1 MNIKADTDSDRIIG
15 GIRERLAHD
24 SGAKHVTGKAV
35 YIDDMPEPGGLL
47 HVLPVSSDKA
57 HARITRLDLS
67 AVRSFAGV
75 VAVLTA
81 DDIAGTNDW
90 GHAGL
95 GDDRVFAGDLVEFA
109 GQVIYAIVADSIAL
123 ARDAAKLAVV
133 EYQELPVIL
142 TVEQAQKAGSTHLA
156 PRTLSRGDAATAIRQ
171 SEHQMSGR
179 FVSGAQEHF
188 YLETQISLAI
198 PKEDGEVLLYSSTQ
212 DPSAVQSLVARI
224 LDLPSNMVAVEV
236 RRLGGGFG
244 GKETLAT
251 HFAAI
256 AAIAASVTGHPCKV
270 RLDRDADMKM
280 TGKRHEFFSDF
291 SVGFDASGRI
301 NGLEV
306 DFHPRCGNSLDQTTE
321 VLARAAF
328 HIDNCYYISDL
339 RTTCHYW
346 KTHTVSAVAFRG
358 FGTPQ
363 GFLVIESILDRIA
376 RWLGLDPL
384 AVRRANFYAAKGRDT
399 TPFNARINHTDLN
412 RLVDEIEQSADYAT
426 RRREIDNF
434 NATSPFLK
442 KGLALTPIKYGAG
455 FGTSFLNQGGAL
467 LHVYKDG
474 SIHLNHGGTEMGQG
488 LHIKVAQVVA
498 EVLQV
503 DIDHIRIS
511 ATTTEKVPNTIG
523 TAASSGTDL
532 NAGAARNA
540 ALEIKARLVD
550 FLMDEYS
557 VSDEHIEFLPNRVR
571 VGNQEI
577 SFGELAGMAFFK
589 RVSLSA
595 AGYYRTEQSIY
606 DPVAM
611 TGEPHRYYV
620 FGAAVAEV
628 VIDTL
633 SGENKVAR
641 VDILHDVG
649 KSLNPAIDYGQLEGG
664 FVQGMGW
671 LTTEE
676 VVWNDQGR
684 LLTHAPSTYK
694 IPAISDRPD
703 DLRMKFVDWTSNIE
717 DSIFHSKAIGEPPF
731 CLGISV
737 FAAISDAIAA
747 VQPGAAAIDAPAT
760 PERILLALSR

>member
-1 MNIKADTDSDRIIG
+1 MNIKVDTDSDHIIG

-24 SGAKHVTGKAV
+24 SGSKHVTGKAV

-47 HVLPVSSDKA
+47 HVLPVSSDRA
-57 HARITRLDLS
+57 HAKITRLDLS
-67 AVRSFAGV
+67 AVRDFAGV

-81 DDIAGTNDW
+81 ADIAGTNDW

-109 GQVIYAIVADSIAL
+109 GQVIYAIVADSIAS

-133 EYQELPVIL
+133 EYQELPAIL

-156 PRTLSRGDAATAIRQ
+156 PRTLSRGDAPAAIRR
-171 SEHQMSGR
+171 SKHQMSGR
-179 FVSGAQEHF
+179 FASGAQEHF
-188 YLETQISLAI
+188 YLETQISMAI

-212 DPSAVQSLVARI
+212 DPSAVQSLVAQI

-256 AAIAASVTGHPCKV
+256 AAIATSVTGQPCKV
-270 RLDRDADMKM
+270 RLDRDDDMKM

-291 SVGFDASGRI
+291 SVGFDSDGRI
-301 NGLEV
+301 SGLEV

-328 HIDNCYYISDL
+328 HIDNCYYIRDV

-363 GFLVIESILDRIA
+363 GFLVIEHILDRIA
-376 RWLGLDPL
+376 RRLRLDPL
-384 AVRRANFYAAKGRDT
+384 AVRRANFYGGGGRDT
-399 TPFNARINHTDLN
+399 TPFNARINHADLN

-426 RRREIDNF
+426 RRREIDSF
-434 NATSPFLK
+434 NAASPFLK

-503 DIDHIRIS
+503 DINHIRIS

-550 FLMDEYS
+550 FLMDEYR
-557 VSDEHIEFLPNRVR
+557 VPEEQIEFLPNRVR
-571 VGNQEI
+571 IGNQEI
-577 SFGELAGMAFFK
+577 SFGELADMAFVK

-595 AGYYRTEQSIY
+595 AGYYRAEQNDY
-606 DPVAM
+606 DAVAM

-628 VIDTL
+628 MIDTL
-633 SGENKVAR
+633 SGENKVTR

-649 KSLNPAIDYGQLEGG
+649 KSLNPAIDFGQLEGG

-737 FAAISDAIAA
+737 FSAISDAIAA
-747 VQPGAAAIDAPAT
+747 VEPSAAAIDAPAT
-760 PERILLALSR
+760 PERILLALGR